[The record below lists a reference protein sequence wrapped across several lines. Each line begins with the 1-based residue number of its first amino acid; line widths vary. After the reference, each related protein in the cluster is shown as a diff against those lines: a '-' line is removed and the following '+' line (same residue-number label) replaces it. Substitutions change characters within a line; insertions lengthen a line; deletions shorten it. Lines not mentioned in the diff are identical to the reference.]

1 MQMVVADKTGR
12 YSLTGEATRFNF
24 VHSYIKEMETIS
36 L

>member
-1 MQMVVADKTGR
+1 MQMAVANKTGR

-24 VHSYIKEMETIS
+24 VRSYIKEMETSS